1 MDGQRAAER
10 PLRSSTRARLAALW
24 ALLRCTHLEA
34 SLAVTTFAAVLA
46 LASGR
51 GAGTLLVVAAVAA
64 GQFSVGWANDWI
76 DAERDRAAGRR
87 DKPIARGDVP
97 VARVRRAALV
107 ALAVCVVASLA
118 NGLVAGALHVLAVAS
133 AWAYDLRLK
142 ATPASVVPYAVS
154 FGLLPVFVVVSAG
167 RTPPWWLP
175 AAGAALGAGAH
186 FVNVLPDLAD
196 DAAAG
201 VRGLPQRLGATWSLV
216 AAAVCLGAA
225 ALLVA
230 GAAGWSRAGGS
241 VLGAVALGLALAAAT
256 VVVGA
261 LRRSRAAFLLAIAT
275 AACVVVAFVLG
286 QAGAG

>member
-1 MDGQRAAER
+1 MDGTGTTRRRPSAA
-10 PLRSSTRARLAALW
+10 AATW

-34 SLAVTTFAAVLA
+34 SLAVTAFAAVLA

-51 GAGTLLVVAAVAA
+51 GAGAALVAAAVCS

-76 DAERDRAAGRR
+76 DADRDRAAGRR
-87 DKPIARGDVP
+87 DKPVVRGDVP
-97 VARVRRAALV
+97 VARVRRAALA
-107 ALAVCVVASLA
+107 ALAACVVLSLA
-118 NGLVAGALHVLAVAS
+118 NGLVAGGLHLLAVAS

-142 ATPASVVPYAVS
+142 ATAASVVPYAVS

-167 RTPPWWLP
+167 RPLPWWLP

-201 VRGLPQRLGATWSLV
+201 IRGLPQRLGAGWSLV
-216 AAAVCLGAA
+216 AAALCLGTA
-225 ALLVA
+225 ALLVGAGSRWERAGPALLVAVA
-230 GAAGWSRAGGS
+230 GA
-241 VLGAVALGLALAAAT
+241 LASAAAA

-261 LRRSRAAFLLAIAT
+261 RRRSRAAFLLAIAT
-275 AACVVVAFVLG
+275 AGCVVVAFVLG